1 MMNITD
7 AMQAVVPSAKG
18 LTVVITMTVGAF
30 MAGMGAVLGWGDYSG
45 LPAKVS
51 ALEVRGASADSTI
64 QVLTDGQEEATEERQ
79 RILCLVRL
87 TATGETLSPLEV
99 TERCP

>member
-1 MMNITD
+1 
-7 AMQAVVPSAKG
+7 
-18 LTVVITMTVGAF
+18 VVITLSVGSFLAGVGAILNWSEYTDLPQEVSLLQEQRV
-30 MAGMGAVLGWGDYSG
+30 AADETIADLAEG
-45 LPAKVS
+45 L
-51 ALEVRGASADSTI
+51 
-64 QVLTDGQEEATEERQ
+64 EEAAQERA

>member
-1 MMNITD
+1 MKIAETI
-7 AMQAVVPSAKG
+7 QQIVPSAKAI
-18 LTVVITMTVGAF
+18 TVVITLSVGSF
-30 MAGMGAVLGWGDYSG
+30 LAGAGAILNWSEWTDLPQEVSLLQEQRVAADETIADLAEG
-45 LPAKVS
+45 L
-51 ALEVRGASADSTI
+51 
-64 QVLTDGQEEATEERQ
+64 EEAAQERA

>member
-1 MMNITD
+1 MFNLSNTI
-7 AMQAVVPSAKG
+7 QQIPVSAKAV
-18 LTVVITMTVGAF
+18 TVVVTVCAGSF
-30 MAGMGAVLGWGDYSG
+30 MAGMGMVLNWSEYTD
-45 LPAKVS
+45 LPAEVS
-51 ALEVRGASADSTI
+51 TLQQQRVAADQSIVELTEGLEDAA
-64 QVLTDGQEEATEERQ
+64 EERA

>member
-1 MMNITD
+1 VLRLADTI
-7 AMQAVVPSAKG
+7 QQVVPSAKA
-18 LTVVITMTVGAF
+18 LTVVVTISVGAF
-30 MAGMGAVLGWGDYSG
+30 MAGMGVVLNWSEYND
-45 LPAKVS
+45 LPTDVAI
-51 ALEVRGASADSTI
+51 LQEQRISADASI
-64 QVLTDGQEEATEERQ
+64 VELTEGLEDAAEERG

>member
-1 MMNITD
+1 MFNLSNTI
-7 AMQAVVPSAKG
+7 QQIPVSAKAV
-18 LTVVITMTVGAF
+18 TVVVTVCAGSF
-30 MAGMGAVLGWGDYSG
+30 MAGMGMVLNWSEYTD
-45 LPAKVS
+45 LPAEVS
-51 ALEVRGASADSTI
+51 TLQQQRVAADVSI
-64 QVLTDGQEEATEERQ
+64 VELTEGLEEAAEERA

>member
-1 MMNITD
+1 MMNIAD
-7 AMQAVVPSAKG
+7 AMQAITPSAKG
-18 LTVVITMTVGAF
+18 LTLVVTMAVGSF
-30 MAGMGAVLGWGDYSG
+30 MAGVGAVLGWGDYSG

-51 ALEVRGASADSTI
+51 ALEIRGADVDSAI
-64 QVLTDGQEEATEERQ
+64 QYLTDGQEEATEERQ

-87 TATGETLSPLEV
+87 TATGEILSPLEV

>member
-1 MMNITD
+1 MKFAETL
-7 AMQAVVPSAKG
+7 QQVVPSAKAV
-18 LTVVITMTVGAF
+18 TVVITLSVGSFLAGVGAI
-30 MAGMGAVLGWGDYSG
+30 LNWSDYTDLPQDVSLLQEQRVVADGTIAELAEG
-45 LPAKVS
+45 LEDA
-51 ALEVRGASADSTI
+51 ALERA
-64 QVLTDGQEEATEERQ
+64 